1 MTTVVEAQAALD
13 NAANKKNTA
22 ESALIDALSKEK
34 DLSAQLGRLLA
45 DSAPTA
51 DVLAVRQERD
61 QARQNVED
69 LESALSHLTDDV
81 ATARQAV
88 YQATVSEA
96 RATIRE
102 EGDAL
107 STSVEALEAAVE
119 NVAKFKRAAID
130 AGLKLRAAALQ
141 GQFPVS
147 FGVEEI
153 VNAAIRERLFPSGSG
168 FSTAPL
174 PEQFAGIL
182 QSAEHFGTGGA

>member
-13 NAANKKNTA
+13 AATAKKNATD
-22 ESALIDALSKEK
+22 SALVEALAKEK

-45 DSAPTA
+45 DSAPTE
-51 DVLAVRQERD
+51 DVLAVRQDRD
-61 QARQNVED
+61 QARQDVED
-69 LESALSHLTDDV
+69 LESALSHLTEDV

-102 EGDAL
+102 QGDAL

-130 AGLKLRAAALQ
+130 AGSKLRAAALQ

-153 VNAAIRERLFPSGSG
+153 VTAAVKERLFPSGSG
-168 FSTAPL
+168 FSVAPL

-182 QSAEHFGTGGA
+182 QSAEHFGAEAA

>member
-13 NAANKKNTA
+13 NAANKKNA
-22 ESALIDALSKEK
+22 SESTLVDALSKEK

-45 DSAPTA
+45 DSASTA
-51 DVLAVRQERD
+51 DVLAVRQDRD
-61 QARQNVED
+61 QARQDVED
-69 LESALSHLTDDV
+69 LESAIDHLTADV
-81 ATARQAV
+81 ATAKQALF
-88 YQATVSEA
+88 QARVSEA
-96 RATIRE
+96 RATLRE
-102 EGDAL
+102 QGDVL
-107 STSVEALEAAVE
+107 GTSVEALEAAVE
-119 NVAKFKRAAID
+119 NVVKFKQAAIN
-130 AGLKLRAAALQ
+130 AGSKLRAAAVQ

-182 QSAEHFGTGGA
+182 QSA